1 MYYPILYLYHTKAM
15 FKLNHFTIKSISF
28 FLLQFRYLKIEEM
41 DWRGIK
47 FENLFEATES
57 KETQSWNKHLSDSSN
72 ESGYLS
78 PSKESEYC
86 SLAQRGFNIN
96 DEIDELSRKKS
107 GISKLQISESSD
119 FNSNDIS
126 KLELG
131 EKINYGQKNEVS
143 VQEGIDVQGFECTIC
158 DTVLTSNDHLIKHVS
173 ENHNFLDNFVF
184 NGMKCSLCDQ
194 TFSKYL
200 CHVETGKILLV
211 QHMKEQHGSHLCTGE
226 LKGFIGYF

>member
-1 MYYPILYLYHTKAM
+1 
-15 FKLNHFTIKSISF
+15 
-28 FLLQFRYLKIEEM
+28 M

-57 KETQSWNKHLSDSSN
+57 KETQNWNKDSTDSSN

-78 PSKESEYC
+78 PSKESEY
-86 SLAQRGFNIN
+86 STLAQRGFNIN

-119 FNSNDIS
+119 SNSNDIP
-126 KLELG
+126 KLELA
-131 EKINYGQKNEVS
+131 EKINYGEKNEVS
-143 VQEGIDVQGFECTIC
+143 VQEGIIAVQRFRCTIC
-158 DTVLTSNDHLIKHVS
+158 DTVLSSNDHLIKHVS

-184 NGMKCSLCDQ
+184 NGMKCSLCDRD
-194 TFSKYL
+194 FSQFL
-200 CHVETGKILLV
+200 CHVETGKVLLV
-211 QHMKEQHGSHLCTGE
+211 QHMKEEHGSRLCTGE

>member
-1 MYYPILYLYHTKAM
+1 
-15 FKLNHFTIKSISF
+15 
-28 FLLQFRYLKIEEM
+28 M

-57 KETQSWNKHLSDSSN
+57 KEETQSWNKHSTDSSN

-78 PSKESEYC
+78 PSKEIEYF

-126 KLELG
+126 KLELA
-131 EKINYGQKNEVS
+131 EKINYGKKNKVS
-143 VQEGIDVQGFECTIC
+143 VQEGIDVQWFECTIC
-158 DTVLTSNDHLIKHVS
+158 DTVFSSNDHLIKHVS
-173 ENHNFLDNFVF
+173 ENHNFLDNFAF
-184 NGMKCSLCDQ
+184 NGMKCSVCDQ
-194 TFSKYL
+194 NFSQFL

-211 QHMKEQHGSHLCTGE
+211 QHMKEKHGSRLCTGD

>member
-1 MYYPILYLYHTKAM
+1 
-15 FKLNHFTIKSISF
+15 
-28 FLLQFRYLKIEEM
+28 M

-57 KETQSWNKHLSDSSN
+57 KETQSWNKHSTDSSN

-78 PSKESEYC
+78 PSKESEYF

-126 KLELG
+126 KLELA
-131 EKINYGQKNEVS
+131 EKINYGQKKEVS
-143 VQEGIDVQGFECTIC
+143 VQEGIIAVQRFRCTIC
-158 DTVLTSNDHLIKHVS
+158 YTVLSSNDHLIKHVS

-184 NGMKCSLCDQ
+184 NGMKCSMCDRDFSQFLC
-194 TFSKYL
+194 Y
-200 CHVETGKILLV
+200 VETGKTLLV
-211 QHMKEQHGSHLCTGE
+211 QHMKEEHGSRLCTGD